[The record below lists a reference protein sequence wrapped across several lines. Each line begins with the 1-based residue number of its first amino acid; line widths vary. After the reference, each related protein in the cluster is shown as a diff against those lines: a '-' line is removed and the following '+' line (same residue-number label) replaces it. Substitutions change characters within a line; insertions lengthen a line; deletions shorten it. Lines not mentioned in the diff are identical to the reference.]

1 MITFERLSGQR
12 RSYLPTR
19 VRLHSLVCERHRTT
33 SKYRQLYQ
41 SKSSRADGAM
51 RYTIRRDA
59 DGRFEREADATREA
73 KLETRCRRLHDLF
86 ASTISRVQRP
96 REHDMCVRVSRAD
109 DFVPAKA
116 HWKTNADGIATAAS
130 RPIDLHAGQHASV
143 SCGFSTTFPSY
154 PLTTSG
160 TTQSCG
166 FMPTTRSM
174 SFRRIAKVI
183 RTLHPDGH
191 RPRRPR
197 ARPDLRFRHHR
208 LLSPSNGAAAGSRL
222 TPRAWRWRWPVPASW
237 ARAIRTTCWPIPAK
251 ASSRKPK
258 SPAPRRVRSPCTG
271 TSATASSM
279 SACRTS
285 RSSPS
290 PTTPRS
296 MSSGTS
302 GRRSWS
308 RCARS

>member
-1 MITFERLSGQR
+1 MQRLAKAARLDRLENSRYRTSVSRRLSDVMTINDLGLTLVGGFTDDKDLCRSDEHEGR
-12 RSYLPTR
+12 RA
-19 VRLHSLVCERHRTT
+19 LHSH
-33 SKYRQLYQ
+33 
-41 SKSSRADGAM
+41 
-51 RYTIRRDA
+51 
-59 DGRFEREADATREA
+59 
-73 KLETRCRRLHDLF
+73 
-86 ASTISRVQRP
+86 
-96 REHDMCVRVSRAD
+96 
-109 DFVPAKA
+109 
-116 HWKTNADGIATAAS
+116 
-130 RPIDLHAGQHASV
+130 
-143 SCGFSTTFPSY
+143 
-154 PLTTSG
+154 
-160 TTQSCG
+160 
-166 FMPTTRSM
+166 
-174 SFRRIAKVI
+174 
-183 RTLHPDGH
+183 GH

-197 ARPDLRFRHHR
+197 ARSDLRFRHHR

-237 ARAIRTTCWPIPAK
+237 ARAIRFTCWPIPAK

-285 RSSPS
+285 RSNPS
-290 PTTPRS
+290 PTTRRS